1 VSRVGD
7 GGSSGASAGG
17 AAVAAAVGAPVAVGG
32 GRQKPAVRRALIVEA
47 ARGVI
52 LREGLGG
59 TRLRDIAG
67 EAGVSVGTVTYHF
80 ESVAEILNEVV
91 VLETARFYSSIIEAV
106 DAEPDPVAGVR
117 MLVEPLFAATD
128 ASDEHWRLWSD
139 YWTAVARKPAV
150 AAEYVERIRVWEAC
164 LTRTL
169 RRGAE
174 SGAFPALRA
183 GAAAGA
189 GAGAA
194 DPDGAAD
201 PAGAGA
207 AGSDGADRASEVAL
221 KLAAYSDGVA
231 TQLAQKA
238 PGLTS
243 ELALTWMWTFL
254 GHETGASFA

>member
-1 VSRVGD
+1 M
-7 GGSSGASAGG
+7 
-17 AAVAAAVGAPVAVGG
+17 
-32 GRQKPAVRRALIVEA
+32 IVEA

-174 SGAFPALRA
+174 SGAFPAL
-183 GAAAGA
+183 GAGA
-189 GAGAA
+189 GAGAV
-194 DPDGAAD
+194 
-201 PAGAGA
+201 A
-207 AGSDGADRASEVAL
+207 AGPDEGPADRASEVAL

>member
-1 VSRVGD
+1 MSGV
-7 GGSSGASAGG
+7 GGSGSGAVGAGG
-17 AAVAAAVGAPVAVGG
+17 A
-32 GRQKPAVRRALIVEA
+32 RQKPAVRRASIVEA

-174 SGAFPALRA
+174 TGAFPALVPR
-183 GAAAGA
+183 
-189 GAGAA
+189 
-194 DPDGAAD
+194 
-201 PAGAGA
+201 AGAGA
-207 AGSDGADRASEVAL
+207 AGTDGAGAAGPAGADRASEVAL

>member
-1 VSRVGD
+1 
-7 GGSSGASAGG
+7 
-17 AAVAAAVGAPVAVGG
+17 
-32 GRQKPAVRRALIVEA
+32 
-47 ARGVI
+47 
-52 LREGLGG
+52 
-59 TRLRDIAG
+59 
-67 EAGVSVGTVTYHF
+67 VGTVTYHF
-80 ESVAEILNEVV
+80 ASVAEILNEVV

-150 AAEYVERIRVWEAC
+150 RAEYVERIRVWEAC

-174 SGAFPALRA
+174 SGAFPAL
-183 GAAAGA
+183 GA
-189 GAGAA
+189 GAGATG
-194 DPDGAAD
+194 P
-201 PAGAGA
+201 
-207 AGSDGADRASEVAL
+207 DGADRASEVAL

-254 GHETGASFA
+254 GHETGASFD